1 MAIAIIQS
9 SNDDTYSQI
18 NKQNTEGLTA
28 VLTCQEEDTGLW
40 TGGEVNAATILLHR
54 TYYVPATVLSPFSA
68 HFH

>member
-1 MAIAIIQS
+1 M
-9 SNDDTYSQI
+9 
-18 NKQNTEGLTA
+18 EGLTA